1 MRDGVGAFVQAADR
15 GEGGRGA
22 GHRFSGVV
30 GIRRHVGNVPH
41 GADGKD
47 YVAKFVQRHH
57 RVAVDGGLRDVLRR
71 DLFQLFQHAPQDRP
85 SHRASARQVRQRPLH
100 VEDDLI
106 ERAQGKLALLA
117 CRFGVLFGKLLC
129 RFGRVALAGG
139 F

>member
-1 MRDGVGAFVQAADR
+1 MRDGAGAFVQAADR

-30 GIRRHVGNVPH
+30 RIPRLAGNVPH
-41 GADGKD
+41 VPDRED
-47 YVAKFVQRHH
+47 HVAKFHQRRH

-71 DLFQLFQHAPQDRP
+71 DLFQLFQHAAQDRP
-85 SHRASARQVRQRPLH
+85 PHRASARQVRQRPLH
-100 VEDDLI
+100 VENDLI
-106 ERAQGKLALLA
+106 ERVQGKLALLA